1 MANDHDPRR
10 FFGGERP
17 EPRDDTFR
25 LSDLGFRGGPRDAA
39 AEDVP
44 DDDPMQATVL
54 DPASWSSE
62 VPVPA
67 GTVTGAAA
75 PEAEPVPAPPPAFVS
90 GLRRFGPG
98 VPAAAPAPG
107 PATRQTAAVWHGT
120 VPPGTVPPGT
130 VPHGTAP
137 PGPVRR
143 RGALGGWALPLV
155 VLLGA
160 LAFLLWQRWPGPSV
174 RVDAVSV
181 RSGAAVQGCH
191 STAKVTG
198 TLRTGGGAGTVRY
211 RWRRSDGTV
220 SDELTQHVGKGRR
233 STEVTLLWSFDGR
246 GSFAA
251 TVTLEVLG
259 PQRRSASGTFTYRC
273 G

>member
-25 LSDLGFRGGPRDAA
+25 LSDLGFRGGPQDTA

-67 GTVTGAAA
+67 GTVT
-75 PEAEPVPAPPPAFVS
+75 EAEPASVPAPPPAFVS

-98 VPAAAPAPG
+98 VPAAAAAPG
-107 PATRQTAAVWHGT
+107 PATGQTAAVWH
-120 VPPGTVPPGT
+120 GT

-143 RGALGGWALPLV
+143 RRALGGWALPVL

-251 TVTLEVLG
+251 TATLEVLG